1 MYRSALIVV
10 LVAACGTEPDS
21 RPATLE
27 VVTLTVLAPSCGQVQ
42 CHSSSTTR
50 EKNYAFDTVEGT
62 REALGTNGL
71 KVNEAVARGLPLEN
85 DLMNV
90 INADGFE
97 RMPPDTPLADEDIVL
112 LEKWLVAGAP
122 GIP

>member
-1 MYRSALIVV
+1 MPRFWPIVV

-42 CHSSSTTR
+42 CHSSSTMR
-50 EKNYAFDTVEGT
+50 EKDYEFDTVEGA

-90 INADGFE
+90 INADGLD
-97 RMPPDTPLADEDIVL
+97 RMPPDSPLADEDIVL
-112 LEKWLVAGAP
+112 IESWLVAGAP
-122 GIP
+122 GVP